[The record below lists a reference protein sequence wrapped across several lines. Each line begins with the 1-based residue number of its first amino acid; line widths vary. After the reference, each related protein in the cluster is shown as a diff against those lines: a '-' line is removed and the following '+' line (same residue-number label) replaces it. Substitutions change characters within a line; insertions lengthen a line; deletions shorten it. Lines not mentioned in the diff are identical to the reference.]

1 MHNLISCWYFYHVQ
15 LLQEAPNSTIY
26 PTGRCPSASDLE
38 ELLDSTE
45 QRYKT
50 LDTIQRIVETNLLGT
65 NCPKV
70 TKRVRQHKKINT
82 KEGQVLYS
90 QSSAAANQVERLRLC
105 SAVLE
110 SVKNGPDLTPLG
122 EWTE

>member
-1 MHNLISCWYFYHVQ
+1 MLGADFLCRGYLPV
-15 LLQEAPNSTIY
+15 T
-26 PTGRCPSASDLE
+26 
-38 ELLDSTE
+38 
-45 QRYKT
+45 
-50 LDTIQRIVETNLLGT
+50 ETNHLGT

-110 SVKNGPDLTPLG
+110 SVKNGLDLTPLG